1 MGHETSRALSYLL
14 RHGAREAGLTMD
26 AAGWAPIGEVQKQLR
41 LTRAQLEAAVASNTK
56 NRLELHGD
64 RIRCC
69 QGHSMA
75 GTPVTLEGLEASW
88 RPYDGDDRVFHG
100 TYLEA
105 VASIAKEGI
114 RPIERTHVHLAPARE
129 SHVGKRA
136 NVHVM
141 LGISCERVR
150 AAGVEVFVA
159 GNGVILARGV
169 PVEAIVSLATLTRRA
184 ETKKA
189 HLCALFDLG

>member
-1 MGHETSRALSYLL
+1 MGHDTSRTLSYLL
-14 RHGAREAGLTMD
+14 RHGANEAGLSMD
-26 AAGWAPIGEVQKQLR
+26 AAGWARVDEITRR
-41 LTRAQLEAAVASNTK
+41 LSITRGQLELAVASNTK
-56 NRLELHGD
+56 SRLELRGD

-75 GTPVTLEGLEASW
+75 GTPVTLEALEASW
-88 RPYDGDDRVFHG
+88 RLYEGEDRVFHG
-100 TYLEA
+100 TYVEA

-141 LGISCERVR
+141 LGISVERVR
-150 AAGVEVFVA
+150 AAGVEVFEA
-159 GNGVILARGV
+159 GNGVVLTRTV
-169 PVEAIVSLATLTRRA
+169 PADAIVSLATLTRRA
-184 ETKKA
+184 ETQKESLK
-189 HLCALFDLG
+189 ALFRL

>member
-1 MGHETSRALSYLL
+1 
-14 RHGAREAGLTMD
+14 
-26 AAGWAPIGEVQKQLR
+26 
-41 LTRAQLEAAVASNTK
+41 
-56 NRLELHGD
+56 
-64 RIRCC
+64 
-69 QGHSMA
+69 MA

-88 RPYDGDDRVFHG
+88 RVYDGDDRVFHG

-105 VASIAKEGI
+105 VASIAKGGI
-114 RPIERTHVHLAPARE
+114 RPIERTHVHLAPARA

-150 AAGVEVFVA
+150 AQGIEIFEA
-159 GNGVILARGV
+159 GNGVILARGI

-184 ETKKA
+184 ETQKDSLK
-189 HLCALFDLG
+189 ALFRL